1 MGPTIPWVQHRWAL
15 LRFIIVHKQPS
26 VWRMVGEAFPCGYNY
41 LSGARLAFKQ
51 REANFGQR
59 SPVRSSAQHMGRTS
73 LRMIHTVS
81 QGHQG
86 PVSVRATTTT
96 AADRPRM
103 SSTPFSRLRLEE
115 LLRKRFFF
123 APAFSIY
130 GGVAGL
136 YDYGPPGC
144 ALQANMLALWR
155 SHFVLEENMLEL
167 DTAVLTPHDVL
178 KASGHVDRFT
188 DFMVKDL
195 KTGDFYRADHLLE
208 DRIEKHMKEGSVSET
223 EKKECETILAQLD
236 DYKEPQLQAL
246 MEKFAVKSD
255 AGNELS
261 PVVRFNLMFGAEI
274 GPTGQLRG
282 YLRPETAQ
290 GQFTNFKR
298 LLECNYE
305 RMPFA
310 SAQIGKSFRNEISPR
325 SGLLRVREFTMAEI
339 EHYVHPERKDHP
351 RFAEVKDMILPFLPS
366 STQMAG
372 ESQAIEMT
380 IGEAVAKKIVNNE
393 TLGYFLARTA
403 LYLLKIGVKRDR
415 LRFRQ
420 HLPNEMSH
428 YASDC
433 WDCEIKSSY
442 GWIECVGCADRSAY
456 DLTMHTSWTK
466 EKLVVRERLPEP
478 KTVNVRRL
486 EVSKKDIGI
495 AYKKDAK
502 SICDHLERLTLCQA
516 EALMSKADDQGNV
529 TLSMEDIERPVTLTP
544 SMTKLVDSVETV
556 HVNEYIPNVIEPS
569 FGIGRIMYSL
579 LEHVFWA
586 REGDEQRCV
595 LSLPPIVAPI
605 KVQVAPLSNND
616 DFTPYSRELMLAL
629 RKRDLACQ
637 IDDSSATIGR
647 RYARCDE
654 IGVPFAVT
662 VDFQTTKDRTV
673 TLRER
678 DSTAQVRLPMDDVP
692 ATIDALVR
700 GELTWETITS
710 KYGLFTQQ
718 LLN

>member
-1 MGPTIPWVQHRWAL
+1 
-15 LRFIIVHKQPS
+15 
-26 VWRMVGEAFPCGYNY
+26 
-41 LSGARLAFKQ
+41 
-51 REANFGQR
+51 
-59 SPVRSSAQHMGRTS
+59 
-73 LRMIHTVS
+73 
-81 QGHQG
+81 
-86 PVSVRATTTT
+86 
-96 AADRPRM
+96 M

-115 LLRKRFFF
+115 LLKKRFFF

-188 DFMVKDL
+188 DFMVKDK

-208 DRIEKHMKEGSVSET
+208 DRVEKRMKEAGVSEA
-223 EKKECETILAQLD
+223 EKKECEMILAQLD

-261 PVVRFNLMFGAEI
+261 PVVRFNLMFGANI
-274 GPTGQLRG
+274 GPTGQLSG

-339 EHYVHPERKDHP
+339 EHYVHPERKEHP
-351 RFAEVKDMILPFLPS
+351 RFAEVKDMVLPFLPS
-366 STQMAG
+366 SLQMAG
-372 ESQAIEMT
+372 QSQTIEMT
-380 IGEAVAKKIVNNE
+380 IGEAVAKQVVNNE

-433 WDCEIKSSY
+433 WDCEIQSSY

-478 KTVNVRRL
+478 KTVTMRRL
-486 EVSKKDIGI
+486 EISKKDIGM
-495 AYKKDAK
+495 AFKKDAK
-502 SICDHLERLTLCQA
+502 TICDQLERLTLCQA
-516 EALMSKADDQGNV
+516 ETLLAKADGQGNF
-529 TLSMEDIERPVTLTP
+529 SMAVEGVEQSVTLTAA
-544 SMTKLVDSVETV
+544 MAKLVDSVETV

-579 LEHVFWA
+579 LEHVFWV
-586 REGDEQRCV
+586 RDGDEQRYV

-605 KVQVAPLSNND
+605 KVQVAPLSNHD
-616 DFTPYSRELMLAL
+616 DFAPCCRELMLAL
-629 RKRDLACQ
+629 RKRDLTCQ

-662 VDFQTTKDRTV
+662 VDFQTLKDRTV

-678 DSTAQVRLPMDDVP
+678 DSTAQVRLPMDEVP
-692 ATIDALVR
+692 SMVDALVR
-700 GELTWETITS
+700 GESAWDAITS

>member
-1 MGPTIPWVQHRWAL
+1 M
-15 LRFIIVHKQPS
+15 S
-26 VWRMVGEAFPCGYNY
+26 
-41 LSGARLAFKQ
+41 
-51 REANFGQR
+51 
-59 SPVRSSAQHMGRTS
+59 
-73 LRMIHTVS
+73 
-81 QGHQG
+81 
-86 PVSVRATTTT
+86 TT
-96 AADRPRM
+96 A
-103 SSTPFSRLRLEE
+103 FSRTRLEE
-115 LLRKRFFF
+115 LLKKRFFF

-155 SHFVLEENMLEL
+155 NHFVLEENMLEL
-167 DTAVLTPHDVL
+167 DTTVLTPHDVL

-188 DFMVKDL
+188 DFMVRDVKS
-195 KTGDFYRADHLLE
+195 GDFYRADHILE
-208 DRIEKHMKEGSVSET
+208 DRLEKRLKDAALQEEERREIEV
-223 EKKECETILAQLD
+223 ILAQLD

-246 MEKFAVKSD
+246 MERFQVKSD
-255 AGNELS
+255 TGNDLT
-261 PVVRFNLMFGAEI
+261 PVVRFNLMFGADI

-282 YLRPETAQ
+282 FLRPETAQ

-351 RFAEVKDMILPFLPS
+351 RFSEIAHLKLPFLASTAQLEGS
-366 STQMAG
+366 SQTV
-372 ESQAIEMT
+372 EMT
-380 IGEAVAKKIVNNE
+380 IAEAVSKGVVDNQ
-393 TLGYFLARTA
+393 TLGYFLGRTA
-403 LYLLKIGVKRDR
+403 QYLWKIGVDR
-415 LRFRQ
+415 ERMRFRQ

-433 WDCEIKSSY
+433 WDCELRSSY

-456 DLTMHTSWTK
+456 DLTMHTQWTK

-478 KTVNVRRL
+478 KTVQVKRL
-486 EVSKKDIGI
+486 EVSKKDIGM
-495 AYKKDAK
+495 AFKKDAK
-502 SICDHLERLTLCQA
+502 SICEMLERLTLCQA
-516 EALMSKADDQGNV
+516 EELMAKSDVDGNV
-529 TLSMEDIERPVTLTP
+529 VVRVEGLSEPVKLTP
-544 SMTKLVDSVETV
+544 AMAKMVEGTETV

-579 LEHVFWA
+579 LEHIFWT

-595 LSLPPIVAPI
+595 LSFPPIIAPL
-605 KVQVAPLSNND
+605 KVLIAPLSNND
-616 DFTPYSRELMLAL
+616 EFAPYCRQLVSAL
-629 RKRDLACQ
+629 RKRDLTCQ

-647 RYARCDE
+647 RYARADE
-654 IGVPFAVT
+654 IGTPFAIT
-662 VDFQTTKDRTV
+662 VDFQTGRDQTV

-678 DSTAQVRLPMDDVP
+678 DSTSQVRIALDEVGPIVESLVRGDL
-692 ATIDALVR
+692 TWDALVSTR
-700 GELTWETITS
+700 
-710 KYGLFTQQ
+710 GLFVQQ
-718 LLN
+718 ALN

>member
-1 MGPTIPWVQHRWAL
+1 MSEST
-15 LRFIIVHKQPS
+15 
-26 VWRMVGEAFPCGYNY
+26 
-41 LSGARLAFKQ
+41 
-51 REANFGQR
+51 
-59 SPVRSSAQHMGRTS
+59 
-73 LRMIHTVS
+73 
-81 QGHQG
+81 
-86 PVSVRATTTT
+86 TTTT
-96 AADRPRM
+96 A
-103 SSTPFSRLRLEE
+103 TVFSRSRLEE
-115 LLRKRFFF
+115 LLKKRFFY

-144 ALQANMLALWR
+144 ALQSNMLALWR

-167 DTAVLTPHDVL
+167 DTTVLTPHDVL

-188 DFMVKDL
+188 DFMVRDS

-208 DRIEKHMKEGSVSET
+208 DRLEKMLKDPATQAEQKQELEH
-223 EKKECETILAQLD
+223 ILAQLD
-236 DYKEPQLQAL
+236 DLKEPQLQAL
-246 MEKFAVKSD
+246 IDRFGLKSD
-255 AGNELS
+255 SGNELT
-261 PVVRFNLMFGAEI
+261 PVVRFNLMFGADI

-282 YLRPETAQ
+282 FLRPETAQ

-351 RFAEVKDMILPFLPS
+351 RFHEVADLRLPFLPS
-366 STQMAG
+366 SVQMEG
-372 ESQAIEMT
+372 GSQARLMSVR
-380 IGEAVAKKIVNNE
+380 EAVEGKVVDNQ
-393 TLGYFLARTA
+393 TLGYFLGRIA
-403 LYLLKIGVKRDR
+403 LYLWKIGVKAER

-433 WDCEIKSSY
+433 WDAEIQSSY
-442 GWIECVGCADRSAY
+442 GWVECVGCADRSAY
-456 DLTMHTSWTK
+456 DLTMHTQWTK

-478 KTVNVRRL
+478 RSVQVRRL
-486 EVSKKDIGI
+486 EVSKKDIGM
-495 AYKKDAK
+495 AFKKDAK
-502 SICDHLERLTLCQA
+502 AICEMLERLTLCQA
-516 EALMSKADDQGNV
+516 EELMSKADAEGIVNV
-529 TLSMEDIERPVTLTP
+529 PVEGVAEHVRLTP
-544 SMTKLVDSVETV
+544 AMAKIVETTEV
-556 HVNEYIPNVIEPS
+556 MHVNEYTPNVIEPS
-569 FGIGRIMYSL
+569 FGMGRIMYSL

-595 LSLPPIVAPI
+595 LSFPASIAPL
-605 KVQVAPLSNND
+605 KVLVAPLSNNEA
-616 DFTPYSRELMLAL
+616 FAPSCRQLVHSL
-629 RKRDLACQ
+629 RKRDLSCQ
-637 IDDSSATIGR
+637 VDDSSATIGR

-662 VDFQTTKDRTV
+662 VDFQTLSDQTV

-678 DSTAQVRLPMDDVP
+678 DSTTQVRVPIANVP
-692 ATIDALVR
+692 ALVESLVR
-700 GELTWETITS
+700 EEASWEEVVQ
-710 KYGLFTQQ
+710 KCGGLFTQQ
-718 LLN
+718 VLNN